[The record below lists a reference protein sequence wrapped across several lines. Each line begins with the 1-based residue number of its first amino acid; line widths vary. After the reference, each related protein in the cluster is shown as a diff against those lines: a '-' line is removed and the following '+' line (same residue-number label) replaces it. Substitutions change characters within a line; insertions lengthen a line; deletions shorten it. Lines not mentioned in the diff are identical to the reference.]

1 MGRYGDALADYA
13 LAIEVKPNS
22 AHAYRNGA
30 WLLATCP
37 DENYRD
43 EENAVRGARQAL
55 EFAYGDRHVALDTLA
70 AAFANAGEFD
80 QAISTLEQA
89 IEMAPSELR
98 GDYLTRIKLY
108 EAGQPY
114 RTQPVATVSQANFQA
129 K

>member
-1 MGRYGDALADYA
+1 M
-13 LAIEVKPNS
+13 
-22 AHAYRNGA
+22 
-30 WLLATCP
+30 
-37 DENYRD
+37 
-43 EENAVRGARQAL
+43 